1 MKPTARESVRLA
13 YSQVGYKAPGPGKKN
28 KFAYWF
34 DHDMPGF
41 FNYKKNGANVD
52 WCAIFCCFCIAY
64 LAKVLNDACYV
75 MCTPK
80 KSCAAGVEWL
90 YDYFKAKQRNT
101 SIAHYGDIIFFSKN
115 GKKSGLYHVGF
126 VYKVTD
132 KYVYW
137 CAGNEGGGHG
147 AVKKHKYLKTN
158 KKIFAYG
165 RPRYA
170 EDKAA

>member
-1 MKPTARESVRLA
+1 MRPTARESVRLA

-28 KFAYWF
+28 KYAHWF
-34 DHDMPGF
+34 DTEMSHF
-41 FNYKKNGANVD
+41 FNGRKNGLD
-52 WCAIFCCFCIAY
+52 WCCVFVLFCIAY
-64 LAKVLNDACYV
+64 LAKTLKDACYV
-75 MCTPK
+75 SCCPTK
-80 KSCAAGVEWL
+80 NCAAVVKYL

-101 SIAHYGDIIFFSKN
+101 SIAHYGDIIMLSKN
-115 GKKSGLYHVGF
+115 GKRSGLYHVGI

-165 RPRYA
+165 RPKYTA
-170 EDKAA
+170 EAA

>member
-13 YSQVGYKAPGPGKKN
+13 YRQVGYKAPGPGKKN

-101 SIAHYGDIIFFSKN
+101 SIAH
-115 GKKSGLYHVGF
+115 
-126 VYKVTD
+126 
-132 KYVYW
+132 
-137 CAGNEGGGHG
+137 
-147 AVKKHKYLKTN
+147 
-158 KKIFAYG
+158 
-165 RPRYA
+165 
-170 EDKAA
+170 

>member
-34 DHDMPGF
+34 DHDMPKF
-41 FNYKKNGANVD
+41 FNFKKNGVTVD
-52 WCAIFCCFCIAY
+52 WCAIFVCFCIAY
-64 LAKVLNDACYV
+64 LAKVTKDACYV
-75 MCTPK
+75 MCTPE
-80 KSCAAGVEWL
+80 KSMAAGVKHL

-101 SIAHYGDIIFFSKN
+101 SVAHYGDVILLSKN
-115 GKKSGLYHVGF
+115 GKRSGLYHTGI
-126 VYKVTD
+126 VYKVD
-132 KYVYW
+132 AKYVYW

-147 AVKKHKYLKTN
+147 AVKKHKWLKTN

-165 RPRYA
+165 RPMYA